1 MQGQPPAKHPETRL
15 VNFSSNFSAP
25 FIRRPVATSLVTI
38 AIFLSGVVA
47 FKFLPVAPLPQV
59 DFPTISVGA
68 GLPGASPETMASAV
82 ATPLERQFGR
92 IAGVTQ
98 MTSSS
103 GLGSTGITLQF
114 DLSRDINA
122 AARDVQAA
130 INAARSQLPADM
142 PGQPTYRKVN
152 PADAPILLLALTSDN
167 VSPAQIYD
175 AADSI
180 LAQKLAQ
187 VEGVGQV
194 FAWGS
199 SRPAV
204 RVEVNPT
211 QLNSYGV
218 SLETV
223 RKALQSANSNL
234 AKGSVSDDQK
244 SWAIADTDQIFK
256 AYEYQPLIIAGH
268 PGSSLRLQD
277 VAQVLDS
284 VEDTRNLGLSGG
296 KPSVIL
302 AIFRQPGANMIDTVD
317 RITAVLPLLR
327 ASISPSMHLNV
338 IIDRTITIR
347 ASVHDVEIALVIST
361 ILVIFVVFAFLRN
374 GWATL
379 IPSVAVPLSLIGT
392 FGVMYL
398 CNYSI
403 DNLSLMALTICT
415 GFVVDDAIVVIEN
428 IARHI
433 EAGMAPLD
441 ATMKGASEIGFTVI
455 SMSTSL
461 VAVFIPILLMS
472 GIVGRLFREFAVVL
486 SVAIAVSLFISL
498 TTTPMMC
505 ARFLKRDTGRHNR
518 LYRFSENAF
527 NRILRTY
534 DFSLKWV
541 LRHQFLI
548 LLVTIGTV
556 CLNVYLFAVTPKGF
570 FPQQDTGRV
579 SGLIQGDQ
587 DLSFAAMSQKMREFT
602 DVVLQD
608 PAIDTVTS
616 FTGGGSGGSTARLF
630 AQLKPLE
637 ERKLSA
643 DQVIARIRKK
653 TARIPG
659 AALYLQ
665 SVQDLNIGGRFGGAQ
680 YQYTLQA
687 DNLNDLN
694 HWAPILMER
703 MGKIPELRDINTDQ
717 HMKGLEAS
725 LVIDRDTAARMG
737 VSVLDI
743 DNTLGDAFGQ
753 RQVSNIYK
761 GLNQYHVV
769 MEVAPDL
776 QQGPQALSLIYV
788 PSKTGKLIPLS
799 TFAHYEPSNT
809 ALSVNHQG
817 VFPAI
822 TLSFNLAPGA
832 SLGPAV
838 EHIQAAQRELGI
850 PSTVHT
856 TFQGTAQAFQ
866 DSLSSEPILILTALA
881 AVYIVLGILYESY
894 IHPITILSTI
904 PSAGIGALLAIRFIK
919 SDLNIIALI
928 GIILLIGIVKKN
940 AILMIDFA
948 VQVER
953 EGHKS
958 PEEAIYEA
966 CLLRFRPILMT
977 TMAAL
982 LGALPLALGR
992 GVGSELR
999 QPLGITIV
1007 GGLILSQMLTLFTT
1021 PVVYIYM
1028 DRLQTWIQSL
1038 RTHGQAVPATPAH
1051 AQGD

>member
-1 MQGQPPAKHPETRL
+1 VKL
-15 VNFSSNFSAP
+15 SSNFSGP
-25 FIRRPVATSLVTI
+25 FIRRPVATSLITI

-47 FKFLPVAPLPQV
+47 FRFLPVAPLPQV
-59 DFPTISVGA
+59 DFPTIAVGA
-68 GLPGASPETMASAV
+68 SLPGASPETMASAV

-114 DLSRDINA
+114 DLNRDINA

-130 INAARSQLPADM
+130 INAARSQLPADL

-152 PADAPILLLALTSDN
+152 PADAPIILLALTSEN
-167 VSPAQIYD
+167 VPPGQIYD

-194 FAWGS
+194 FVWGS

-204 RVEVNPT
+204 RVEVNPY
-211 QLNSYGV
+211 QLNSYGI

-223 RKALQSANSNL
+223 RKSLQSANANL
-234 AKGSVSDDQK
+234 AKGSVSDPTQTY
-244 SWAIADTDQIFK
+244 SITATDQLFK
-256 AYEYQPLIIAGH
+256 AYEYQPLIVAGH
-268 PGSSLRLQD
+268 PGAPVRLRD
-277 VAQVLDS
+277 VAEVTDS
-284 VEDTRNLGLSGG
+284 LEDTRNLGLSGG
-296 KPSVIL
+296 KPAVIL

-317 RITAVLPLLR
+317 RVTSILPQLR
-327 ASISPSMHLNV
+327 ASISPSLHLSV

-347 ASVHDVEIALVIST
+347 ASVHDVEIALMIS
-361 ILVIFVVFAFLRN
+361 IVLVIFVVFAFLRN
-374 GWATL
+374 VWATI

-398 CNYSI
+398 CHYSL
-403 DNLSLMALTICT
+403 DNLSLMALTIST

-433 EAGMAPLD
+433 ENGISPYE
-441 ATMKGASEIGFTVI
+441 ATMKGASEIGFTVL

-461 VAVFIPILLMS
+461 VAVFIPILLMG

-486 SVAIAVSLFISL
+486 SVAIGVSLLISL

-505 ARFLKRDTGRHNR
+505 ARFLQHDTGRHNR
-518 LYRFSENAF
+518 LYRFSESAF
-527 NRILRTY
+527 NRLLRTY
-534 DFSLKWV
+534 DFSLRWV

-548 LLVTIGTV
+548 LLSTIGTV
-556 CLNVYLFAVTPKGF
+556 CLNVYLFVQTPKGF

-579 SGLIQGDQ
+579 TGLIQGDQ
-587 DLSFAAMSQKMREFT
+587 DLSFAAMAQKMRVFT
-602 DVVLQD
+602 DIVLKD

-616 FTGGGSGGSTARLF
+616 FTGGGSGGSTARMF
-630 AQLKPLE
+630 AQLKPLS

-643 DQVIARIRKK
+643 DQVIARIRSK
-653 TARIPG
+653 TANIPG

-665 SVQDLNIGGRFGGAQ
+665 SVQDLSVGGRFGGAQ

-687 DNLNDLN
+687 DNLDDLT
-694 HWAPILMER
+694 HWAPILMQR
-703 MGKIPELRDINTDQ
+703 IGKIPELRDVNTDQ
-717 HMKGLEAS
+717 QMRGLQS
-725 LVIDRDTAARMG
+725 SIVIDRDTASRLG
-737 VSVLDI
+737 VNVQDI
-743 DNTLGDAFGQ
+743 DNSLGDAFGQ
-753 RQVSNIYK
+753 RQVSTIYK

-769 MEVAPDL
+769 LEVMPEAQQSPDAL
-776 QQGPQALSLIYV
+776 QSIYV
-788 PSKTGKLIPLS
+788 PSRTGKLVPLS
-799 TFAHYEPSNT
+799 AFAHYKHSNT

-817 VFPAI
+817 IFPAI

-838 EHIQAAQRELGI
+838 QHIEQARRELGV
-850 PSTVHT
+850 PGTVHA

-866 DSLSSEPILILTALA
+866 DSLANQPVLILTALA

-894 IHPITILSTI
+894 IHPITILSTL

-953 EGHKS
+953 EGKKS
-958 PEEAIYEA
+958 PVEAIYEA

-982 LGALPLALGR
+982 LGALPLAVGA

-999 QPLGITIV
+999 RPLGITIV

-1028 DRLQTWIQSL
+1028 DRLQSWIQRT
-1038 RTHGQAVPATPAH
+1038 RTHASAPVPAPASQ
-1051 AQGD
+1051 AD

>member
-1 MQGQPPAKHPETRL
+1 MHL
-15 VNFSSNFSAP
+15 SSNFSAP
-25 FIRRPVATSLVTI
+25 FIRRPVATSLITI
-38 AIFLSGVVA
+38 AILLSGVVA
-47 FKFLPVAPLPQV
+47 FRFLPVAPLPQV
-59 DFPTISVGA
+59 DFPTIAVGA

-114 DLSRDINA
+114 DLNRDINA

-130 INAARSQLPADM
+130 INAARSQLPADL
-142 PGQPTYRKVN
+142 PGQPNYRKVN

-167 VSPAQIYD
+167 VPPAQIYD

-194 FAWGS
+194 FTWGS

-204 RVEVNPT
+204 RVEVNPY
-211 QLNSYGV
+211 QLNSYGI
-218 SLETV
+218 SLEQV
-223 RKALQSANSNL
+223 RNSLRAANANL
-234 AKGSVSDDQK
+234 AKGALSDSKQT
-244 SWAIADTDQIFK
+244 WAIADTDQLFK
-256 AYEYQPLIIAGH
+256 AYEYQPLIVAGH
-268 PGSSLRLQD
+268 QGAPVRLRD
-277 VAQVLDS
+277 VAEVVDS

-302 AIFRQPGANMIDTVD
+302 AIFRQPGANMIETVD
-317 RITAVLPLLR
+317 RVTALLPLLR
-327 ASISPSMHLNV
+327 ASISPSLHLGV
-338 IIDRTITIR
+338 IIDRTTTIR
-347 ASVHDVEIALVIST
+347 ASVHDVEIALMISIT
-361 ILVIFVVFAFLRN
+361 LVIFVVFAFLRN
-374 GWATL
+374 VWATI

-398 CNYSI
+398 AHYSL
-403 DNLSLMALTICT
+403 DNLSLMALTIST

-433 EAGMAPLD
+433 ENGMKPFE
-441 ATMKGASEIGFTVI
+441 ATMKGASEIGFTVL

-461 VAVFIPILLMS
+461 VAVFIPILLMG

-486 SVAIAVSLFISL
+486 SVAIGVSLFVSL

-505 ARFLKRDTGRHNR
+505 ARFLRPETGRHNR

-527 NRILRTY
+527 NRVLRIY
-534 DFSLKWV
+534 DVSLHWV

-548 LLVTIGTV
+548 LLLTLGTV
-556 CLNVYLFAVTPKGF
+556 CLNIYLFVRTPKGF

-579 SGLIQGDQ
+579 TGLIQGDQ
-587 DLSFAAMSQKMREFT
+587 DLSFTAMAQKMRVFT
-602 DVVLQD
+602 DIVLQD
-608 PAIDTVTS
+608 PAVDTVTS
-616 FTGGGSGGSTARLF
+616 FTGGGSGGSTARMF
-630 AQLKPLE
+630 AQLKPLS
-637 ERKLSA
+637 ERKISA
-643 DQVIARIRKK
+643 DQVIARIRSK
-653 TARIPG
+653 TAKIPG

-665 SVQDLNIGGRFGGAQ
+665 AVQDLSMGGRFGGAQ

-687 DNLNDLN
+687 DSLEDLT
-694 HWAPILMER
+694 HWAPILMNR
-703 MGKIPELRDINTDQ
+703 MSKIPELRDVNTDQ
-717 HMKGLEAS
+717 QLKGLQSS
-725 LVIDRDTAARMG
+725 LVIDRDTAARLG
-737 VSVLDI
+737 VSVQAI
-743 DNTLGDAFGQ
+743 DNALGDAFGQ

-769 MEVAPDL
+769 MEVAPAAQQSPEAL
-776 QQGPQALSLIYV
+776 QSVYV
-788 PSKTGKLIPLS
+788 PSKSGKLVPLS
-799 TFAHYEPSNT
+799 AFAHYEPSNT

-817 VFPAI
+817 FFPAI

-838 EHIQAAQRELGI
+838 EHIEQARREI
-850 PSTVHT
+850 KVPSTVHA

-866 DSLSSEPILILTALA
+866 DSLANQLVLIITALA

-904 PSAGIGALLAIRFIK
+904 PSAGIGALLAIQFIK

-953 EGHKS
+953 EEGKS
-958 PEEAIYEA
+958 PVEAIYKA

-982 LGALPLALGR
+982 LGAMPLALGA

-999 QPLGITIV
+999 RPLGITIV
-1007 GGLILSQMLTLFTT
+1007 GGLILSQLLTLFTT

-1028 DRLQTWIQSL
+1028 DRLQSWFQGA
-1038 RTHGQAVPATPAH
+1038 RAHGSAPAPVPAH
-1051 AQGD
+1051 SD

>member
-1 MQGQPPAKHPETRL
+1 

-25 FIRRPVATSLVTI
+25 FIRRPVATTLITI
-38 AIFLSGVVA
+38 AIFLSGAVA
-47 FKFLPVAPLPQV
+47 FRFLPVAPLPQI
-59 DFPTISVGA
+59 DFPTIAVGA
-68 GLPGASPETMASAV
+68 SLPGASPETMASAV

-103 GLGSTGITLQF
+103 GFGNTNVILQF
-114 DLSRDINA
+114 DLNRDINA

-130 INAARSQLPADM
+130 INAARTQLPADL
-142 PGQPTYRKVN
+142 PGQPGYRKVN
-152 PADAPILLLALTSDN
+152 PADSPIMLLALSSEN
-167 VSPAQIYD
+167 IPPAQIYD

-194 FAWGS
+194 FTWGS

-204 RVEVNPT
+204 RVEVNPY
-211 QLNSYGV
+211 QLNSYGI

-223 RKALQSANSNL
+223 RKSLQSANANL
-234 AKGSVSDDQK
+234 AKGTLSDSQQN
-244 SWAIADTDQIFK
+244 WAITDTDQLFK
-256 AYEYQPLIIAGH
+256 AYEYQPLIVAGH
-268 PGSSLRLQD
+268 VGAPVRLRD
-277 VAQVLDS
+277 VAEVIDS

-296 KPSVIL
+296 KPSVLL
-302 AIFRQPGANMIDTVD
+302 AIFRQPGANMIETVD
-317 RITAVLPLLR
+317 RITALFPQLR
-327 ASISPSMHLNV
+327 ASISPSLHLSV
-338 IIDRTITIR
+338 AVDRTTTIR
-347 ASVHDVEIALVIST
+347 ASVHDVEIALIISI

-374 GWATL
+374 VWATI

-398 CNYSI
+398 CHYSL
-403 DNLSLMALTICT
+403 DNLSLMALTIST

-428 IARHI
+428 ITRHM
-433 EAGMAPLD
+433 ENGMKPFE
-441 ATMKGASEIGFTVI
+441 ATMKGASEIGFTVL

-461 VAVFIPILLMS
+461 VAVFIPILLMG

-486 SVAIAVSLFISL
+486 SVAIGVSLLISL

-505 ARFLKRDTGRHNR
+505 ARFLRHETGQHNR
-518 LYRFSENAF
+518 LYRFSENMF
-527 NRILRTY
+527 NRLLRTY
-534 DFSLKWV
+534 DFSLRWV
-541 LRHQFLI
+541 LRHQFLV
-548 LLVTIGTV
+548 LLITFGTV
-556 CLNVYLFAVTPKGF
+556 CLNIYLFVQTPKGF
-570 FPQQDTGRV
+570 FPQQDTGRF

-587 DLSFAAMSQKMREFT
+587 DLSFTAMSQKMRQFT
-602 DVVLQD
+602 DIVMQD
-608 PAIDTVTS
+608 PAVDTVTA
-616 FTGGGSGGSTARLF
+616 FTGGGSGGSTARMF
-630 AQLKPLE
+630 GQLKPLS
-637 ERKLSA
+637 ERKISV
-643 DQVIARIRKK
+643 DQVIARIRSKSAK
-653 TARIPG
+653 IPG
-659 AALYLQ
+659 ASLYLQ
-665 SVQDLNIGGRFGGAQ
+665 AVQDLSVGGRFGGAQ
-680 YQYTLQA
+680 YQYTLQG
-687 DNLNDLN
+687 DNLEDLT
-694 HWAPILMER
+694 HWAPLLQQR
-703 MGKIPELRDINTDQ
+703 MSRIPELRDVNSDQ
-717 HMKGLEAS
+717 QLHGLQS
-725 LVIDRDTAARMG
+725 SIVIDRDTAGRLG
-737 VSVLDI
+737 VSVSDI

-769 MEVAPDL
+769 MEVAPAA
-776 QQGPQALSLIYV
+776 QQSPDALKSVYV
-788 PSKTGKLIPLS
+788 PSNSGKLVPLS
-799 TFAHYEPSNT
+799 AFAHYEPSST

-838 EHIQAAQRELGI
+838 EHIEAARREIGV
-850 PSTVHT
+850 PSTVHA

-866 DSLSSEPILILTALA
+866 DSLSNQPVLILTALA

-904 PSAGIGALLAIRFIK
+904 PSAGIGALLAIQFIK

-953 EGHKS
+953 EEGLS
-958 PEEAIYEA
+958 PVEAIYKA
-966 CLLRFRPILMT
+966 CKLRFRPILMT

-982 LGALPLALGR
+982 LGAMPLALGT

-999 QPLGITIV
+999 RPLGITIV

-1028 DRLQTWIQSL
+1028 DRLQSWLSGM
-1038 RTHGQAVPATPAH
+1038 RSHVPAPAAAPIH
-1051 AQGD
+1051 SD

>member
-1 MQGQPPAKHPETRL
+1 
-15 VNFSSNFSAP
+15 VNISSNFSTP
-25 FIRRPVATSLVTI
+25 FIRRPVATSLITL
-38 AIFLSGVVA
+38 AIFLSGAVA
-47 FKFLPVAPLPQV
+47 FRFLPVAPLPQV

-68 GLPGASPETMASAV
+68 NLPGASPETMASAV

-103 GLGSTGITLQF
+103 GMGSTNVTLQF

-130 INAARSQLPADM
+130 INAARSQLPADL
-142 PGQPTYRKVN
+142 PGQPNYRKAN
-152 PADAPILLLALTSDN
+152 PADAPILLLSLTSEN
-167 VSPAQIYD
+167 IPPAQIYD

-180 LAQKLAQ
+180 LAQKIAQ

-194 FAWGS
+194 FTWGS

-204 RVEVNPT
+204 RVEVNPNL
-211 QLNSYGV
+211 LNSYNI

-223 RKALQSANSNL
+223 RRSLQSANSNL
-234 AKGSVSDDQK
+234 AKGSLSTPART
-244 SWAIADTDQIFK
+244 WAVADTDQLFK
-256 AYEYQPLIIAGH
+256 AYEYQSLIVAGH
-268 PGSSLRLQD
+268 VGAPVRLAD
-277 VAQVLDS
+277 IAQVSDS
-284 VEDTRNLGLSGG
+284 VEDVRNLGLTNGRR
-296 KPSVIL
+296 SVML
-302 AIFRQPGANMIDTVD
+302 AVFRQPGANMIETVD
-317 RITAVLPLLR
+317 RIFALLPWLR
-327 ASISPSMHLNV
+327 ASVSPSLHLDV
-338 IIDRTITIR
+338 AVDRTTTIR
-347 ASVHDVEIALVIST
+347 ASVHDVEITLIISI

-374 GWATL
+374 YWATF

-428 IARHI
+428 ITRHI
-433 EAGMAPLD
+433 EAGMTPYD
-441 ATMKGASEIGFTVI
+441 AAIKGASEIGFTVF

-461 VAVFIPILLMS
+461 VAVFIPILMMS

-486 SVAIAVSLFISL
+486 SVAIGVSLFVSL
-498 TTTPMMC
+498 TATPMMC
-505 ARFLKRDTGRHNR
+505 ARFLKHDEGKHGRT
-518 LYRFSENAF
+518 YRFSENAF
-527 NRILRTY
+527 NRLLRTY
-534 DFSLKWV
+534 DVSLKWV

-556 CLNVYLFAVTPKGF
+556 CLNVYLFWVTPKGF

-579 SGLIQGDQ
+579 NGQIQGDQ
-587 DLSFAAMSQKMREFT
+587 DLSFTAMSQKMRAFV
-602 DVVLQD
+602 DIVGKD
-608 PAIDTVTS
+608 PAVESVTA
-616 FTGGGSGGSTARLF
+616 FTGGGSGGSTARMF
-630 AQLKPLE
+630 AQLKPLG

-643 DQVIARIRKK
+643 DEVIARLRSKSQSV
-653 TARIPG
+653 PG

-665 SVQDLNIGGRFGGAQ
+665 AVQDLSTGGRGGGAQ

-687 DNLNDLN
+687 DNLDDLR
-694 HWAPILMER
+694 HWAPLIQKRLSSV
-703 MGKIPELRDINTDQ
+703 PELRDVNSDQ
-717 HMKGLEAS
+717 QMHGLAS
-725 LVIDRDTAARMG
+725 NVVIDRDTAGRLG
-737 VSVLDI
+737 VSVQDI
-743 DNTLGDAFGQ
+743 DNALGDAFGQ

-769 MEVAPDL
+769 MEVAPEFQQDPNAL
-776 QQGPQALSLIYV
+776 QAVYV
-788 PSKTGKLIPLS
+788 PSKSGKLVPLS
-799 TFAHYEPSNT
+799 AFAHYQYSST
-809 ALSVNHQG
+809 AISVNHQG

-838 EHIQAAQRELGI
+838 QHITQATHDLGV
-850 PSTVHT
+850 PSSVHA

-866 DSLSSEPILILTALA
+866 DSLANQPVLIITALL
-881 AVYIVLGILYESY
+881 AVYVVLGILYESF

-904 PSAGIGALLAIRFIK
+904 PSAGIGALLAVKFAK

-948 VQVER
+948 VQTER
-953 EGHKS
+953 GEGLS
-958 PEEAIYEA
+958 PVDAIYKA
-966 CLLRFRPILMT
+966 CLLRFRPIMMT

-982 LGALPLALGR
+982 LGALPLALGT

-999 QPLGITIV
+999 KPLGITIV

-1028 DRLQTWIQSL
+1028 DRLQTGIENF
-1038 RTHGQAVPATPAH
+1038 RTRRRAPIPAEAH
-1051 AQGD
+1051 SD

>member
-1 MQGQPPAKHPETRL
+1 MDS
-15 VNFSSNFSAP
+15 SSNFSAP
-25 FIRRPVATSLVTI
+25 FIRRPVATSLITF
-38 AIFLSGVVA
+38 AILLSGIVA
-47 FKFLPVAPLPQV
+47 FRFLPVAPLPQV

-103 GLGSTGITLQF
+103 GLGSTSITLQF
-114 DLSRDINA
+114 DLNRDINA
-122 AARDVQAA
+122 AARDVQAS
-130 INAARSQLPADM
+130 INAARSQLPADL

-152 PADAPILLLALTSDN
+152 PADAPIMLLALTSEN
-167 VSPAQIYD
+167 IPPGQIYD

-194 FAWGS
+194 FTWGS

-211 QLNSYGV
+211 QLNSYGI

-223 RKALQSANSNL
+223 RKSLQAANANL
-234 AKGSVSDDQK
+234 AKGSLTDSRQTWAVS
-244 SWAIADTDQIFK
+244 DTDQIFK
-256 AYEYQPLIIAGH
+256 AYEYQPLIVAGH
-268 PGSSLRLQD
+268 VGAPVRLRD
-277 VAQVLDS
+277 VASVVDA
-284 VEDTRNLGLSGG
+284 VEDSRNLGLSGG
-296 KPSVIL
+296 KPSVLL
-302 AIFRQPGANMIDTVD
+302 AIFRQPAANMIETVD
-317 RITAVLPLLR
+317 RITALMPQLR
-327 ASISPSMHLNV
+327 ASISPSLHLSV
-338 IIDRTITIR
+338 AVDRTTTIR
-347 ASVHDVEIALVIST
+347 ASVHDVEVSLIISI

-374 GWATL
+374 VWATI

-398 CNYSI
+398 CNYSL
-403 DNLSLMALTICT
+403 DNLSLMALTIST

-428 IARHI
+428 IARHMEGGMKPF
-433 EAGMAPLD
+433 EAA
-441 ATMKGASEIGFTVI
+441 MKGASEIGFTVL

-461 VAVFIPILLMS
+461 VAVFIPILMMG

-486 SVAIAVSLFISL
+486 SVAIGVSLFVSL

-505 ARFLKRDTGRHNR
+505 ARFLRSETGKHNK

-527 NRILRTY
+527 NRLLQIY
-534 DFSLKWV
+534 DSSLGWV

-548 LLVTIGTV
+548 LMVTIGTV
-556 CLNVYLFAVTPKGF
+556 CLNVYLFYQTPSSF
-570 FPQQDTGRV
+570 FPQQDTGRING
-579 SGLIQGDQ
+579 SIQGDQ
-587 DLSFAAMSQKMREFT
+587 DLSFAAMSKKMRTLT
-602 DVVLQD
+602 DIVAQD
-608 PAIDTVTS
+608 PAVDTVTA
-616 FTGGGSGGSTARLF
+616 FTGGGSGGSTARMF

-643 DQVIARIRKK
+643 DQVIARIRSK
-653 TARIPG
+653 TAGTPG

-665 SVQDLNIGGRFGGAQ
+665 AVQDLTVGGRGSAAQ

-687 DNLNDLN
+687 DNLADLT
-694 HWAPILMER
+694 HWAPILQQR
-703 MGKIPELRDINTDQ
+703 LAKIPELRDVNSDQ
-717 HMKGLEAS
+717 QMHGLQS
-725 LVIDRDTAARMG
+725 SIVIDRDTAGRLG
-737 VSVLDI
+737 VDVLDI
-743 DNTLGDAFGQ
+743 DNTLSDAFGQ

-769 MEVAPDL
+769 LEVAPEF
-776 QQGPQALSLIYV
+776 QPGPAALESVYV
-788 PSKTGKLIPLS
+788 PSSTGKLVPLS
-799 TFAHYEPSNT
+799 AFAHYEHSNS

-817 VFPAI
+817 IFPAI

-838 EHIQAAQRELGI
+838 LHIQAAQRELGV
-850 PSTVHT
+850 PSSVHA
-856 TFQGTAQAFQ
+856 TFQGTAQAYQ
-866 DSLSSEPILILTALA
+866 DSRANQPVLILTALA
-881 AVYIVLGILYESY
+881 AVYIVLGILYESF

-904 PSAGIGALLAIRFIK
+904 PSAGIGALLAVQLMK
-919 SDLNIIALI
+919 SDLNVIALI
-928 GIILLIGIVKKN
+928 GIILLIGLVKKN
-940 AILMIDFA
+940 AILMVDFA

-953 EGHKS
+953 EEGKS
-958 PEEAIYEA
+958 PVEAIYKA

-982 LGALPLALGR
+982 LGALPLALGT

-999 QPLGITIV
+999 RPLGITIV

-1021 PVVYIYM
+1021 PVVYVYM
-1028 DRLQTWIQSL
+1028 DRFQSWIRGTRS
-1038 RTHGQAVPATPAH
+1038 HGAAPAAAPAH
-1051 AQGD
+1051 SD

>member
-1 MQGQPPAKHPETRL
+1 
-15 VNFSSNFSAP
+15 VNISSNFSTP
-25 FIRRPVATSLVTI
+25 FIRRPVATALITF
-38 AIFLSGVVA
+38 AIFLSGAVA
-47 FKFLPVAPLPQV
+47 FRFLPVAPLPQV

-103 GLGSTGITLQF
+103 GLGSTNITMQF
-114 DLSRDINA
+114 DLNRDINA

-130 INAARSQLPADM
+130 INAARSQLPADL
-142 PGQPTYRKVN
+142 PGQPNYRKAN
-152 PADAPILLLALTSDN
+152 PADAPILLLSLTSEN
-167 VSPAQIYD
+167 IPPAQIYD

-180 LAQKLAQ
+180 LAQKIAQ

-194 FAWGS
+194 FTWGS

-204 RVEVNPT
+204 RVEVNPNL
-211 QLNSYGV
+211 LNSYNI

-223 RKALQSANSNL
+223 RRSLQSANANL
-234 AKGSVSDDQK
+234 AKGALSDSSRTWNVAASDQL
-244 SWAIADTDQIFK
+244 FK
-256 AYEYQPLIIAGH
+256 AYEYAPLIVAGH
-268 PGSSLRLQD
+268 VGAPVRLRD
-277 VAQVLDS
+277 VAEVNDS
-284 VEDTRNLGLSGG
+284 VEDSRNLGLTNGQR
-296 KPSVIL
+296 SVML
-302 AIFRQPGANMIDTVD
+302 AVFRQPGANMIETVD
-317 RITAVLPLLR
+317 RIMALLPWLR
-327 ASISPSMHLNV
+327 ASVSPSLHLDV
-338 IIDRTITIR
+338 AIDRTTTIR
-347 ASVHDVEIALVIST
+347 ASVHDVEITLIISI

-374 GWATL
+374 YWATV

-428 IARHI
+428 ITRHI
-433 EAGMAPLD
+433 EAGMKPFA
-441 ATMKGASEIGFTVI
+441 AAVKGASEIGFTVV

-461 VAVFIPILLMS
+461 VAVFIPILMMG

-486 SVAIAVSLFISL
+486 SVAIGVSLFVSL
-498 TTTPMMC
+498 TATPMMC
-505 ARFLKRDTGRHNR
+505 ARFLKHEEGKHGRA
-518 LYRFSENAF
+518 YRFSEGAF
-527 NRILRTY
+527 NRLLRVY
-534 DFSLKWV
+534 DVSLRWV

-556 CLNVYLFAVTPKGF
+556 CLNGYLFYSTPKGF
-570 FPQQDTGRV
+570 FPQQDTGRLN
-579 SGLIQGDQ
+579 GQIQGDQ
-587 DLSFAAMSQKMREFT
+587 DLSFTAMSQKMRAFT
-602 DVVLQD
+602 DIVSKD
-608 PAIDTVTS
+608 PAVDSVTA
-616 FTGGGSGGSTARLF
+616 FTGGGSGGSTARMF
-630 AQLKPLE
+630 AQLKPLN

-643 DQVIARIRKK
+643 DQVIARIRSK
-653 TARIPG
+653 TQGVPG

-665 SVQDLNIGGRFGGAQ
+665 AVQDLSMGGRMGGAQ

-687 DNLNDLN
+687 DNLDDLRY
-694 HWAPILMER
+694 WAPLIQQRLA
-703 MGKIPELRDINTDQ
+703 KVPELRDVNSDQ
-717 HMKGLEAS
+717 QMHGLAS
-725 LVIDRDTAARMG
+725 NLVIDRDTASRLG
-737 VSVLDI
+737 VNVQNI

-769 MEVAPDL
+769 MEVAPEF
-776 QQGPQALSLIYV
+776 QQNPSALHTIYA
-788 PSKTGKLIPLS
+788 PSSSGKLVPLS
-799 TFAHYEPSNT
+799 AFTHYEQSRT

-838 EHIQAAQRELGI
+838 DHINQASRELGV
-850 PSTVHT
+850 PKTVHP

-866 DSLSSEPILILTALA
+866 DSLNNQLVLIITALG
-881 AVYIVLGILYESY
+881 AVYIVLGILYESF

-904 PSAGIGALLAIRFIK
+904 PSAGIGALLAVQFAK

-948 VQVER
+948 IQTER
-953 EGHKS
+953 GGGLS
-958 PEEAIYEA
+958 PVEAIYKA
-966 CLLRFRPILMT
+966 CLLRFRPIMMT
-977 TMAAL
+977 TAAAL
-982 LGALPLALGR
+982 LGALPLALGT
-992 GVGSELR
+992 GVGAELR
-999 QPLGITIV
+999 RPLGVTIV
-1007 GGLILSQMLTLFTT
+1007 GGLIFSQALTLFTT

-1028 DRLQTWIQSL
+1028 DRLQTWL
-1038 RTHGQAVPATPAH
+1038 RGLFGHRRAPAPAPAH
-1051 AQGD
+1051 SD